1 MEPSL
6 STDCWWLL
14 RLRGFSGRLTDRVLN
29 LVRCGM
35 SRWGTTIREER
46 TAIVKSKKEDQPDV
60 PVVSEELLTIKWID
74 LFIDH
79 LKRCIGICYVLS
91 VCVVCKRWM
100 STLFCHIVSRTK
112 LTALSMDL
120 SWMNGLF
127 RQDNAA
133 VYYKIEEAVRGTN
146 YADSIKPFQARKD
159 GRGAFLSSCV
169 TECRQGQVEG

>member
-1 MEPSL
+1 MRYEPVGHNY
-6 STDCWWLL
+6 W
-14 RLRGFSGRLTDRVLN
+14 
-29 LVRCGM
+29 
-35 SRWGTTIREER
+35 EER
-46 TAIVKSKKEDQPDV
+46 TAIVESKKEDQPDV

-74 LFIDH
+74 SFTDH
-79 LKRCIGICYVLS
+79 LRRCIGICYVLS

-159 GRGAFLSSCV
+159 GRGAFLALVSQYAGKDKWEAEIKKAVNLLTTLKWKGS
-169 TECRQGQVEG
+169 QNLPFGKA